1 MSSTLGW
8 SPQILAAGRNEGM
21 KKGGKEEE
29 RAMGEEINRLTLFT
43 LLTHTQTEAVPA
55 MKQNMLTRRINPQ
68 SILKI

>member
-1 MSSTLGW
+1 MT
-8 SPQILAAGRNEGM
+8 
-21 KKGGKEEE
+21 KGGKEEE

>member
-1 MSSTLGW
+1 
-8 SPQILAAGRNEGM
+8 M

-43 LLTHTQTEAVPA
+43 LLTHTHTQTEAVPA